1 MLLLLLLLRLLL
13 RLRSNSFSQRTEKA
27 ASRDAA
33 FFYPGPEGL
42 KGVSMKDHIVRALS
56 SAGGIR
62 ILACS
67 IKQLAREICALQA
80 ASSTVSIALGRGLA
94 GGALMGALLKPGQR
108 VALKFEGNGP
118 LRKMI
123 IEADADGAVR
133 GCTGNPAAEAEPLD
147 GRWNVPGI
155 IGRAGFLTVTRD
167 IGMGGEPYH
176 GMVQLRS
183 SEIGDDLAYYLT
195 ESEQVPS
202 AVGLGA
208 GLDKDGRISF
218 CGGFLVQA
226 LPKADESELEAVMS
240 HIASLPPL
248 ADMLQAGGPEA
259 LPEQIFGD
267 IPYTL
272 LETRDLFFRCG
283 CSREKVERALLSFD
297 ADELQDMRE
306 KDGGAEVTCEFCRQT
321 YSFDGSDLERLSV

>member
-1 MLLLLLLLRLLL
+1 M
-13 RLRSNSFSQRTEKA
+13 N
-27 ASRDAA
+27 
-33 FFYPGPEGL
+33 
-42 KGVSMKDHIVRALS
+42 DHIVRALS

-67 IKQLAREICALQA
+67 IDHLAREISELQGTSA
-80 ASSTVSIALGRGLA
+80 TASIALGRGLA
-94 GGALMGALLKPGQR
+94 GGALMGALLKPEQR

-133 GCTGNPAAEAEPLD
+133 GCAANPSAEAEPLD

-155 IGRAGFLTVTRD
+155 IGRAGFLTVTKD

-195 ESEQVPS
+195 ESDQVPS

-208 GLDKDGRISF
+208 SLDDNGRISF
-218 CGGFLVQA
+218 CGGFLAQA
-226 LPKADESELEAVMS
+226 LPKAGDSELEAVMAN
-240 HIASLPPL
+240 IAALPPL
-248 ADMLQAGGPEA
+248 SDMLQSGGPEE
-259 LPEQIFGD
+259 LLGQIFGD

-272 LETRDLFFRCG
+272 LESHNLFFRCG
-283 CSREKVERALLSFD
+283 CNREKVERALLSFD
-297 ADELQDMRE
+297 PDELRDMIE
-306 KDGGAEVTCEFCRQT
+306 KDGGAEVTCEFCRQA
-321 YSFDGSDLERLSV
+321 YSFDVADLARLSE

>member
-1 MLLLLLLLRLLL
+1 MNKMGRIERCGFFL
-13 RLRSNSFSQRTEKA
+13 
-27 ASRDAA
+27 SRAI
-33 FFYPGPEGL
+33 GL
-42 KGVSMKDHIVRALS
+42 KGNPMNDHIVRALS

-67 IKQLAREICALQA
+67 ISSLTREISTLQE
-80 ASSTVSIALGRGLA
+80 ASATASIALGRGLA
-94 GGALMGALLKPGQR
+94 GGALMGALLKSEQR

-118 LRKMI
+118 LGKMI

-133 GCTGNPAAEAEPLD
+133 GCAGNPAAEAEPLD
-147 GRWNVPGI
+147 GCWNVSGI
-155 IGRAGFLTVTRD
+155 LGRAGFLTVTKD

-183 SEIGDDLAYYLT
+183 SEIGNDLAFYLT

-208 GLDKDGRISF
+208 GLDGAGLVSF

-226 LPKADESELEAVMS
+226 LPKAGHSELEAVMTN
-240 HIASLPPL
+240 ITALPPL
-248 ADMLQAGGPEA
+248 SEMLQSGGPEA
-259 LPEQIFGD
+259 LIGQLFGD

-272 LETRDLFFRCG
+272 LESHELFFRCG
-283 CSREKVERALLSFD
+283 CNREKVERALMTFPEK
-297 ADELQDMRE
+297 ELRE
-306 KDGGAEVTCEFCRQT
+306 MIKNDGGAEVTCEFCRQT
-321 YSFDGSDLERLSV
+321 YRLTGMDLERLTVTACKAGEM

>member
-1 MLLLLLLLRLLL
+1 MRL
-13 RLRSNSFSQRTEKA
+13 
-27 ASRDAA
+27 
-33 FFYPGPEGL
+33 FFILDL
-42 KGVSMKDHIVRALS
+42 KGNPMKDHIVRALS

-67 IKQLAREICALQA
+67 INHLAREICTLQG
-80 ASSTVSIALGRGLA
+80 ASSTVCIALGRGLA
-94 GGALMGALLKPGQR
+94 GGALIGALLKPGQR

-118 LRKMI
+118 LGKMI
-123 IEADADGAVR
+123 IEADADGAIR
-133 GCTGNPAAEAEPLD
+133 GCAGNPAAEAEPLD

-155 IGRAGFLTVTRD
+155 LGRAGFLTVTRD

-183 SEIGDDLAYYLT
+183 SEVGDDLAYYLT

-208 GLDKDGRISF
+208 GLDVEGQLSF

-226 LPKADESELEAVMS
+226 LPKTGDSELDGIMAN
-240 HIASLPPL
+240 IAALPPL
-248 ADMLQAGGPEA
+248 ADMLQSGGPAA
-259 LPEQIFGD
+259 LIGQIFGD

-272 LETRDLFFRCG
+272 LESHDLFFRCG
-283 CSREKVERALLSFD
+283 CNRDKVERALLSFD
-297 ADELQDMRE
+297 ADELRDMIE

>member
-1 MLLLLLLLRLLL
+1 M
-13 RLRSNSFSQRTEKA
+13 N
-27 ASRDAA
+27 
-33 FFYPGPEGL
+33 
-42 KGVSMKDHIVRALS
+42 DHFVRALS

-62 ILACS
+62 ILTCS
-67 IKQLAREICALQA
+67 ISDLAGEICALQQT
-80 ASSTVSIALGRGLA
+80 SSTAGIALGRGLA

-133 GCTGNPAAEAEPLD
+133 GCVGDPYAEAEPRE

-155 IGRAGFLTVTRD
+155 LGRAGFLTVSKD

-195 ESEQVPS
+195 DSEQTPS

-208 GLDKDGRISF
+208 VLDTAGRIAT

-226 LPKADESELEAVMS
+226 LPRADDHDLETI
-240 HIASLPPL
+240 IARISALSPL
-248 ADMLQAGGPEA
+248 ADILKAGGPEA
-259 LPEQIFGD
+259 LTAQLFGE

-272 LETRDLFFRCG
+272 LESRDLFFRCG
-283 CSREKVERALLSFD
+283 CSRGKVEKALLSFD
-297 ADELQDMRE
+297 PDEIADMIE
-306 KDGGAEVTCEFCRQT
+306 KDVGAEVTCEFCRQA
-321 YSFDGSDLERLSV
+321 YSFNDAELEQLTAQAAAPEKP

>member
-1 MLLLLLLLRLLL
+1 M
-13 RLRSNSFSQRTEKA
+13 N
-27 ASRDAA
+27 
-33 FFYPGPEGL
+33 
-42 KGVSMKDHIVRALS
+42 DHIVRALS
-56 SAGGIR
+56 SDGGIR
-62 ILACS
+62 ILACD
-67 IKQLAREICALQA
+67 IAHLARTICALQG

-118 LRKMI
+118 LQKMI

-133 GCTGNPAAEAEPLD
+133 GCAGNPSAEAEPLE

-155 IGRAGFLTVTRD
+155 IGKAGFLTVTRD

-183 SEIGDDLAYYLT
+183 SEIGDDLAYYFT

-208 GLDKDGRISF
+208 GLDGDFQVSH

-226 LPKADESELEAVMS
+226 LPKAGESELEAVMAN
-240 HIASLPPL
+240 IAALPPL
-248 ADMLQAGGPEA
+248 ADMLQTGGPEA
-259 LPEQIFGD
+259 LLGQIFGD
-267 IPYTL
+267 LPYTL
-272 LETRDLFFRCG
+272 LETRDLYFRCG
-283 CSREKVERALLSFD
+283 CSREKVERALLSLT
-297 ADELQDMRE
+297 ATEIHDMIE
-306 KDGGAEVTCEFCRQT
+306 KDGGAVVTCEFCRQG
-321 YSFDGSDLERLSV
+321 YSFDASELGNLTALS